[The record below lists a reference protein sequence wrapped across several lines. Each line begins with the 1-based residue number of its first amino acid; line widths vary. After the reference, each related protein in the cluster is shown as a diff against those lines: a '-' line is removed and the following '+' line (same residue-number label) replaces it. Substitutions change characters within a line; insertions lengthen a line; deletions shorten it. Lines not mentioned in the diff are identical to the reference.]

1 MPLSAAG
8 VADVARAVA
17 DQYDNAELAG
27 VERQPAGWC
36 NATVTGQKIVL
47 RNPAMRW
54 LAVLVIGFFAFGA
67 LTARGGFDRGL
78 FLTGI
83 ALVLAYV
90 SRARVIL
97 TEDGPVVVNVRRH
110 SLAWTDIADVNDNGG
125 FYGPVLT
132 FRMSDGRV
140 IRAWGVG
147 TGRGGFG
154 REWVRKTTNEI
165 FDLWRAKAPAATYR
179 DAARRL
185 RAGEPAPMPGPDGT
199 RVAPGGTVDDR
210 LADALRWCL
219 DRRLPADL
227 REWIAAD
234 AAARG
239 DPGDAEDRI
248 VDLYE
253 TQIAWFLL
261 GLGLGVATFAIVMAG
276 DAVGLRTVA
285 DAVKVAGVAAT
296 AFCATGWVINVY
308 RTLWAH
314 VATRRPR
321 VGPSSS
327 GYRRALR
334 RARTTNRSVVAQ
346 SAVAFFAAVVATSG
360 GR

>member
-1 MPLSAAG
+1 
-8 VADVARAVA
+8 
-17 DQYDNAELAG
+17 
-27 VERQPAGWC
+27 
-36 NATVTGQKIVL
+36 VTGQKIVL

-54 LAVLVIGFFAFGA
+54 LAPLVIGFFAFGA
-67 LTARGGFDRGL
+67 LTAGGGFDRGL

-90 SRARVIL
+90 WRARVIL
-97 TEDGPVVVNVRRH
+97 TDDGPVVVNVRRH
-110 SLAWTDIADVNDNGG
+110 LLLWNDIDDVNDDGG

-147 TGRGGFG
+147 MGRGGFG
-154 REWVRKTTNEI
+154 REWVSKTTNEI
-165 FDLWRAKAPAATYR
+165 FDLWQAKARAAAYR
-179 DAARRL
+179 DAGRRH
-185 RAGEPAPMPGPDGT
+185 RAGEPAPMPRPDGT
-199 RVAPGGTVDDR
+199 RVAPGRTVDDR
-210 LADALRWCL
+210 LADALRWSF
-219 DRRLPADL
+219 DRRVPPDL
-227 REWIAAD
+227 KEWIAAD
-234 AAARG
+234 AAARR
-239 DPGDAEDRI
+239 DVGDAEDRI
-248 VDLYE
+248 VVLYE

-276 DAVGLRTVA
+276 DALGVRTAA

-296 AFCATGWVINVY
+296 SFCATGWVINVY

-334 RARTTNRSVVAQ
+334 HARTTNRSVVAQ
-346 SAVAFFAAVVATSG
+346 SAVAFFAAVVTMSSG
-360 GR
+360 R